1 VVGRS
6 LALGSWFAWMAGTIC
21 TACTIGCTPEAE
33 QPEPPEVPEIEYCD
47 AVRDWDPAWSAF
59 EDEVLVLL
67 NEQRAAG
74 AMCGDDVFDPAEP
87 LRMDPALRCAAR
99 KHALDMG
106 EQDYFSNL
114 DLDGLD
120 FHARA
125 EAAGYA
131 GTAIE
136 QNIGAAHS
144 TPEQLVK
151 AVMGHIELCTHVMT
165 PEADELGMGYL
176 EFEGASYPSYWAQTF
191 GQAQAP

>member
-6 LALGSWFAWMAGTIC
+6 LALGSWLAWMAGTIC
-21 TACTIGCTPEAE
+21 IGCTPEAE
-33 QPEPPEVPEIEYCD
+33 QPEPPEVPEVEYCD

-59 EDEVLVLL
+59 EDEVLVQL

-74 AMCGDDVFDPAEP
+74 AMCGDEVFDPAEP

-114 DLDGLD
+114 DPDTLD
-120 FHARA
+120 FHASA

-131 GTAIE
+131 GAALE

-165 PEADELGMGYL
+165 PQADELGMGYL

-191 GQAQAP
+191 GQAP